1 MRQILAVSSM
11 DVENQMK
18 SKRNGFVNSLNPYL
32 KGSVYEQDGSFG
44 KNNPKDLKKAP
55 GQK

>member
-1 MRQILAVSSM
+1 MRQILAASLM
-11 DVENQMK
+11 DVEGQMK
-18 SKRNGFVNSLNPYL
+18 SKRNGFVNFLNAYL
-32 KGSVYEQDGSFG
+32 KDSVYEQDRSFG